1 VAISKEEPQP
11 KGGVAL
17 AIGGIMAL
25 YGFATIVHDGWGDVS
40 GMALIG
46 GILLAIIGV
55 LARKDVR
62 SRFTLSC

>member
-1 VAISKEEPQP
+1 
-11 KGGVAL
+11 
-17 AIGGIMAL
+17 MAL